1 VNTKNAL
8 VTMARHLEEL
18 FLRQAQFT
26 CSMLNTL
33 VEAIGFCRQKTR
45 PGKSY
50 PRISMKPIGKWRAS
64 KA

>member
-1 VNTKNAL
+1 
-8 VTMARHLEEL
+8 
-18 FLRQAQFT
+18 
-26 CSMLNTL
+26 LNTL